1 MNIESLSALLI
12 FLPIFMA
19 VAGFATNLTFLRAVV
34 AGMTAVLVSASITLL
49 IKGPFAFEPVSDIV
63 SWHSIFSLAD
73 FILLGIMLI
82 IGIRYKHKLISI
94 LVLAQ
99 ILPLILIKFSA
110 QNPHAFEASIAA
122 DHLSLMMVM
131 IVCIVGSF
139 IVLYA
144 TEYMRKHALK
154 MDSPPLRTGLFFF
167 FLILFLGAMNGLLLS
182 NNLLWMF
189 FFWELTTL
197 CSFFLIAHDRTDLA
211 LANALKAL
219 WMNLLGG
226 VLFIWA
232 IYLLHTNSLPL
243 EIHQLTK
250 LGSLPILLLPAAL
263 LCLAAFTKSAQLP
276 FQSWLTGAM
285 VAPAP
290 VSALLHSSTMV
301 NAGVFLILKLSP
313 IYQGTPLASYLAIL
327 GALTFTYT
335 SAIALT
341 QNNAKKILA
350 YSTIGSLGLVIACA
364 GIGTPQAY
372 SAAMLLILFHAVAKA
387 LLFMG
392 VGHIEH
398 LIKSKNIEDMWGLME
413 RFPKASLLLV
423 FGMVSMFLPPFG
435 ALISKWMAVH
445 AAANLPIVVIMLAL
459 GSALT
464 VVYWTRWAGMIVN
477 SFNFQQNE
485 HLFKSPVF
493 IDIPLTV
500 MAVLGLALSIL
511 IIPVYWYLALPML
524 NIVFPEFA
532 DAPWPGA
539 LMENIG
545 AFMVYPAFLIIGF
558 SLLIMKKRRTDKS
571 LNSISGPY
579 YSGLVRKNHSTPG
592 FTDPLGNFISFR
604 PENYYFKK
612 YLPQE
617 PINTAVNAV
626 AIGFII
632 LLTAASL

>member
-12 FLPIFMA
+12 LLPVFMA
-19 VAGFATNLTFLRAVV
+19 LTGFATNLTFLRAVA
-34 AGMTAVLVSASITLL
+34 AGMAAVLVSASAALFIN
-49 IKGPFAFEPVSDIV
+49 GPFAFEPSSHIAP
-63 SWHSIFSLAD
+63 WHSIFSLAD
-73 FILLGIMLI
+73 FVLLGIMLI

-94 LVLAQ
+94 LVIGQ

-110 QNPHAFEASIAA
+110 QKTHSFEASIAA
-122 DHLSLMMVM
+122 DHLSLMMIM
-131 IVCIVGSF
+131 IVCVVGSF

-144 TEYMRKHALK
+144 TEYMRRHAMK
-154 MDSPPLRTGLFFF
+154 MDSPPLHTGLFFF

-197 CSFFLIAHDRTDLA
+197 CSFFLIAHDQTDLA

-232 IYLLHTNSLPL
+232 IYLLHISSLPL

-250 LGSLPILLLPAAL
+250 MGSFQILLLPAAL

-327 GALTFTYT
+327 GALTFIYT

-350 YSTIGSLGLVIACA
+350 YSTIGSLGLIIACA
-364 GIGTPQAY
+364 GIGTPEAY

-398 LIKSKNIEDMWGLME
+398 LIQSKNIEDMWGLME
-413 RFPKASLLLV
+413 RFPRVSLLLV
-423 FGMVSMFLPPFG
+423 FGMISMFLPPFG

-445 AAANLPIVVIMLAL
+445 AAARLPIVVIMLAL
-459 GSALT
+459 GSAFT
-464 VVYWTRWAGMIVN
+464 VTYWTRWAGMIVN
-477 SFNFQQNE
+477 SFNSEQNE
-485 HLFKSPVF
+485 QKIKSPLF

-500 MAVLGLALSIL
+500 MAGLGLGLSIL
-511 IIPVYWYLALPML
+511 IIPVYWCLTLPML
-524 NIVFPEFA
+524 PIVFPEFA
-532 DAPWPGA
+532 VVPRSGA

-558 SLLIMKKRRTDKS
+558 TLLIMRKKRSQKS
-571 LNSISGPY
+571 VNPVSRPY
-579 YSGLVRKNHSTPG
+579 YSGLDPKDQNTPG

-604 PENYYFKK
+604 SENYYFKK
-612 YLPQE
+612 HLPPE
-617 PINTAVNAV
+617 RINTAVNAV
-626 AIGFII
+626 ALGFII
-632 LLTAASL
+632 LLMVASL

>member
-19 VAGFATNLTFLRAVV
+19 IAGFAPNLTFLRSVV
-34 AGMTAVLVSASITLL
+34 AGMTAVLALGSIILF
-49 IKGPFAFEPVSDIV
+49 IKGPFAFEPVSDMV
-63 SWHSIFSLAD
+63 SWHSIFSFAD
-73 FILLGIMLI
+73 FILLGIMFI
-82 IGIRYKHKLISI
+82 IGIRYRHKLISI

-99 ILPLILIKFSA
+99 ILPLILIKFST
-110 QNPHAFEASIAA
+110 QKPHFFEASIAA

-144 TEYMRKHALK
+144 TEYMQKHALK
-154 MDSPPLRTGLFFF
+154 MGTSPLRTGMFLF

-211 LANALKAL
+211 TTNALRAL
-219 WMNLLGG
+219 WMNLTGG

-232 IYLLHTNSLPL
+232 IYLLHISGLPL

-250 LGSLPILLLPAAL
+250 LGPLPVLLLPAAL

-327 GALTFTYT
+327 GALTFIYT

-392 VGHIEH
+392 VGHIEQ

-413 RFPKASLLLV
+413 RFPKASVLLI
-423 FGMVSMFLPPFG
+423 FGMISMFLPPFG

-445 AAANLPIVVIMLAL
+445 AAAQLPMVVIMLAL

-464 VVYWTRWAGMIVN
+464 VVYWTRWAGMLVN
-477 SFNFQQNE
+477 SFNPLTGEQR
-485 HLFKSPVF
+485 FKSPLF

-500 MAVLGLALSIL
+500 MAVLSLALSLL
-511 IIPVYWYLALPML
+511 IIPVYWCLSVPML

-532 DAPWPGA
+532 DASKSGA

-545 AFMVYPAFLIIGF
+545 AFMVYPAFLAIGF
-558 SLLIMKKRRTDKS
+558 TLLIMKKRRAEKS
-571 LNSISGPY
+571 MPPVSTPY
-579 YSGLVRKNHSTPG
+579 YSGLNRKDHSSPG
-592 FTDPLGNFISFR
+592 FTDPLGNFIPFCS
-604 PENYYFKK
+604 ENYYLKK

-617 PINTAVNAV
+617 RVNAGINAV

-632 LLTAASL
+632 LLTVASL